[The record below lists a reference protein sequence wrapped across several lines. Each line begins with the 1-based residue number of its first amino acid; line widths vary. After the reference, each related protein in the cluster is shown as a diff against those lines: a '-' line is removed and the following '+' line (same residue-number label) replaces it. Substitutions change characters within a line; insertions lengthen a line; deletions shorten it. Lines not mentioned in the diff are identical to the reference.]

1 MSEPVVANDQETWR
15 AYWREHGQPW
25 RTEPEIDT
33 GRQYQLTTALEMK
46 VDIEQSL
53 FTFICTSIYEWIS
66 ERPPLTNRSG
76 RVISII
82 RLHI

>member
-33 GRQYQLTTALEMK
+33 GRQDQLTTALEMK

-53 FTFICTSIYEWIS
+53 FPF
-66 ERPPLTNRSG
+66 R
-76 RVISII
+76 
-82 RLHI
+82 